1 MKCDTFANN
10 KVGARHDYVVNVRDL
25 LQIARHDTIGTD
37 GRIKEPTYATMN
49 LRWNVVENIL
59 NQVATIRPE
68 STFSGTISMNN
79 TQTMTYTDGDFNEDL
94 YELHEILKR

>member
-10 KVGARHDYVVNVRDL
+10 KIEARHDYVVNVRDL
-25 LQIARHDTIGTD
+25 LQIARHDKGPHLGTD

-68 STFSGTISMNN
+68 SNFSGIISMNH

-94 YELHEILKR
+94 